1 MDSIEIMTNRANPGI
16 DPIFHIWE
24 WQIPVYLFLG
34 GLVAGIMIIASVQ
47 EWKFTE
53 KWEPRLSRIVPILAM
68 VLLSLGMLFL
78 YLDLEIKGLKLNVI
92 RLYMTFK
99 PASPIS
105 WGAWIL
111 VITYPSLALW
121 FLANISPEGMNRF
134 AAKYRFLR
142 FLVPVRD
149 WAARIKG
156 KILVVNIIVGTAL
169 GIYTGIFLSGM
180 VARPVWHSGILGPLF
195 LISGISSGAA
205 LLTFFKVNHD
215 LSRTFI
221 RWDIAA
227 LIAELGFLILFL
239 LDNMTGTALHKAV
252 AGLFLSGP
260 YSGAFFG
267 IVVLAGI
274 LAPLG
279 MEWADLSKRIKAPI
293 IVPML
298 VLIGGLGLRFVI
310 VSAGQALGYNLY

>member
-1 MDSIEIMTNRANPGI
+1 MDSIELMTNRANPGI
-16 DPIFHIWE
+16 DPIFHIWG

-34 GLVAGIMIIASVQ
+34 GLVAGIMIIASAQ
-47 EWKFTE
+47 EWKFAE
-53 KWEPRLSRIVPILAM
+53 KWEPRLSRIIPILAM
-68 VLLSLGMLFL
+68 VLLSLGMFAL
-78 YLDLEIKGLKLNVI
+78 YLDLEIKGLKLNII
-92 RLYMTFK
+92 RLYMTFR
-99 PASPIS
+99 PTSPIS
-105 WGAWIL
+105 WGSWIL

-121 FLANISPEGMNRF
+121 FLSSISPEGMNRF
-134 AAKYRFLR
+134 AAKFRFLR
-142 FLVPVRD
+142 FLVLVRD
-149 WAARIKG
+149 WASRIKG
-156 KILVVNIIVGTAL
+156 KILVANIIMGTAL

-195 LISGISSGAA
+195 LTSGISAGAA
-205 LLTFFKVNHD
+205 LLTFFKVSHD
-215 LSRTFI
+215 LSRAFI
-221 RWDIAA
+221 KWDVVA
-227 LIAELGFLILFL
+227 LIAELGFLALFL
-239 LDNMTGTALHKAV
+239 LDNMTGTALHKAA

-279 MEWADLSKRIKAPI
+279 MEWADLTKRVKAPI

-298 VLIGGLGLRFVI
+298 VLIGSLALRFVI